1 MVSAHAALCH
11 HRGVPR
17 RCETCGGRLDDDG
30 TCARCAAEI
39 VTIADAE
46 MGVRRE
52 DRYVALPPGPRWVP
66 RRIHHESS
74 AAPLVV
80 LAVVLGLLLLAV
92 VLRPSERA
100 PRRTVPVAA
109 ELAAPTGTKL
119 LRVGPGGLEVI
130 DVDRGRIRTL
140 RGPNVPDE
148 RVRELLT
155 VPDGVVAL
163 TDPGAFLLTAERGH
177 ALGVA
182 DAVVPAP
189 DGFRLVDYVARGEIV
204 VQGVEPPVRTDGE
217 VVAVVERGV
226 VVQRTTTSGTRVLD
240 LWTADGPRRL
250 ATDATFVAATARWV
264 VSRPPCDDA
273 PCRLLVH
280 SGDGSVR
287 EIEAG
292 PPNPAAVAVSP
303 GGDAL
308 ALLSQSE
315 PVIVDLDFATTTLID
330 SGQPFTST
338 AVWSRDGRWLFAVTS
353 DGGIDAIRRDGAGTR
368 FRVPVSSR
376 ATAGLAAL

>member
-1 MVSAHAALCH
+1 
-11 HRGVPR
+11 
-17 RCETCGGRLDDDG
+17 
-30 TCARCAAEI
+30 
-39 VTIADAE
+39 
-46 MGVRRE
+46 
-52 DRYVALPPGPRWVP
+52 
-66 RRIHHESS
+66 
-74 AAPLVV
+74 
-80 LAVVLGLLLLAV
+80 
-92 VLRPSERA
+92 
-100 PRRTVPVAA
+100 
-109 ELAAPTGTKL
+109 
-119 LRVGPGGLEVI
+119 
-130 DVDRGRIRTL
+130 
-140 RGPNVPDE
+140 
-148 RVRELLT
+148 
-155 VPDGVVAL
+155 
-163 TDPGAFLLTAERGH
+163 
-177 ALGVA
+177 
-182 DAVVPAP
+182 
-189 DGFRLVDYVARGEIV
+189 VARGEIV